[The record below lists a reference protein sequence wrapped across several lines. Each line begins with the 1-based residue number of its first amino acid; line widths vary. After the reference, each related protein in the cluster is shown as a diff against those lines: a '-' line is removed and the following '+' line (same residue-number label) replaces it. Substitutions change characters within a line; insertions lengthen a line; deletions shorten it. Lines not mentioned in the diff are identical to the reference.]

1 MQDSRCW
8 LSLCGRHILPGP
20 CGKLPGQ
27 LGLSPIPGTNA
38 GGVACSREQ
47 SCRAHPNCEHLGTLR
62 PRWLSGRE
70 GVSSRRFR
78 VNRRVARRW
87 AGGTFEAPC
96 LGSADVGPRCRGE
109 LVPPTGSRR
118 WLDRGLVCS
127 WCGYLWTPIEA
138 ESGTRHAVGEPPA
151 GLPWQTPTFRSRNP
165 QPSTNRADQGGWSL
179 VRSARRF
186 SDAVH
191 WGLCATGPWLDGRSS
206 LIQYGAGP
214 EFVPDGTG
222 KRLPYWVSAG
232 SGMPSVQIT
241 MVLSGP
247 PGIISIS
254 PPGNSASRMP
264 GNM

>member
-87 AGGTFEAPC
+87 AGELSRLRASVRPTLARGAEANSFRRPGLAVGWIAVSSALGAAISGHPSRPRAAQGTR
-96 LGSADVGPRCRGE
+96 LGNHQRVCRGKP
-109 LVPPTGSRR
+109 LHFVPATRNPP
-118 WLDRGLVCS
+118 
-127 WCGYLWTPIEA
+127 PIER
-138 ESGTRHAVGEPPA
+138 TRVA
-151 GLPWQTPTFRSRNP
+151 
-165 QPSTNRADQGGWSL
+165 
-179 VRSARRF
+179 
-186 SDAVH
+186 
-191 WGLCATGPWLDGRSS
+191 GPWSALRAGFPTPFIGGCARPGR
-206 LIQYGAGP
+206 GWTAGHP
-214 EFVPDGTG
+214 
-222 KRLPYWVSAG
+222 
-232 SGMPSVQIT
+232 
-241 MVLSGP
+241 
-247 PGIISIS
+247 
-254 PPGNSASRMP
+254 
-264 GNM
+264 